1 LMYSGSVDDVDPRLS
16 KIILTH
22 AALGAGLNLADSIR
36 IRGVRRSVVLLA
48 LGAGLPAVGEL
59 LATGSLGLL
68 RHRTQPRIAGV
79 PVAIVLGWYGAV
91 HGSFTLAE
99 RVLSRLPLDEAA
111 RSKALPPLAALLGTS
126 LDLALD
132 PAGLEAG
139 LWEWKG
145 DGTYAWEVEGP
156 NGRTGVPL
164 VNYLGWLALVGGT
177 ASVYGRVYG
186 REGDPEGGQLP
197 GLLLLPPYLA
207 ALLWAVGR
215 RRPGYL
221 LYSAPFPVA
230 LYVSL
235 KKG

>member
-1 LMYSGSVDDVDPRLS
+1 MYSGSVDDVEPRLS

-22 AALGAGLNLADSIR
+22 AALGAGFNLADSIR
-36 IRGVRRSVVLLA
+36 TRGVRRSLVLLA

-59 LATGSLGLL
+59 IATGSLGLL

-139 LWEWKG
+139 LWEWKA
-145 DGTYAWEVEGP
+145 DGTYAREVEGP

-164 VNYLGWLALVGGT
+164 VNYLSWFALVGGA
-177 ASVYGRVYG
+177 ASVYGWVCR
-186 REGDPEGGQLP
+186 REGDPEGGRLP
-197 GLLLLPPYLA
+197 GLLLLLPYLT

-230 LYVSL
+230 LYVDL
-235 KKG
+235 RNG